1 MRDTSMEDLA
11 QSTEVLAA
19 LEVARARSQDAAES
33 VADLSDFSSPNSCA
47 QPRRRRGACRWR
59 RVARR

>member
-33 VADLSDFSSPNSCA
+33 VAD
-47 QPRRRRGACRWR
+47 GAAEEVVEAAVEAAPEEAEAGN
-59 RVARR
+59 VA